1 MKTRALIAAVACATG
16 CSAFAA
22 SDYVDT
28 ADVIAARPRIER
40 ITESR
45 QDCDPAPAQRKDSSS
60 VIAPIIGGVAGGLI
74 GHQVG
79 QGRGQTAA
87 TIIGAAGGAVA
98 GSAVAERNNQNARAP
113 QQCRTVETTR
123 EVVNGYDVTYRYN
136 GRDVS
141 VVLPY
146 DPGRTIRVG
155 ISVIADQAP
164 PPPDRRVDSGR
175 RNDYNNPPPQAG
187 GNNYQYRY

>member
-60 VIAPIIGGVAGGLI
+60 SVIAPIIGGVAGGLI
-74 GHQVG
+74 GHQVEI
-79 QGRGQTAA
+79 GRAH
-87 TIIGAAGGAVA
+87 V
-98 GSAVAERNNQNARAP
+98 
-113 QQCRTVETTR
+113 
-123 EVVNGYDVTYRYN
+123 
-136 GRDVS
+136 
-141 VVLPY
+141 
-146 DPGRTIRVG
+146 
-155 ISVIADQAP
+155 
-164 PPPDRRVDSGR
+164 
-175 RNDYNNPPPQAG
+175 
-187 GNNYQYRY
+187 